1 MAGYLKMKKKQ
12 EMRILALIVG
22 LITVAAIVFS
32 QLFYFQDTVQAKF
45 KKETKTEQ
53 KESGKEEAFISL
65 PSTSLPSSSTVVLQL
80 EVFCLFEIS
89 SDNEEASKSSFDIT
103 TPVVQLF
110 QSLVGAVISPNA
122 P

>member
-1 MAGYLKMKKKQ
+1 MTKKP
-12 EMRILALIVG
+12 EMRILALVVG
-22 LITVAAIVFS
+22 LITVAAIIVS
-32 QLFYFQDTVQAKF
+32 QLFYFQDSAQSKL

-53 KESGKEEAFISL
+53 QQESGSEEAFISL
-65 PSTSLPSSSTVVLQL
+65 PSPSLPSSSNVALQL

-89 SDNEEASKSSFDIT
+89 TDNEEASSSSFDIA

-110 QSLVGAVISPNA
+110 QTLVGAVISPNA